1 MILSE
6 NTSALT
12 EMAIVSGG
20 LYFGLLVTSASYN
33 SDAQEG
39 PKLLNY
45 TKHIVIILKKYNV
58 LFCC

>member
-12 EMAIVSGG
+12 EMAVVSGG

-45 TKHIVIILKKYNV
+45 TKNIVILKKYNV

>member
-12 EMAIVSGG
+12 EMAVVSGG

-45 TKHIVIILKKYNV
+45 TKHIVIILKKI
-58 LFCC
+58 